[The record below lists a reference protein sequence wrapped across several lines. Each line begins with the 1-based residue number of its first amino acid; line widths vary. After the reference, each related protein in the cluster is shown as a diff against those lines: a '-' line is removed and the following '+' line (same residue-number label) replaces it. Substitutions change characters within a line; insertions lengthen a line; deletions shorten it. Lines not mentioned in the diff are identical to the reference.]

1 MTGEKALIVDQ
12 FIRKLTRE
20 GKREKAENLIKKA
33 LEIIARSR
41 ALALPSALKGSS
53 SLHSNASL
61 VKGLRAAQASKSS
74 ETELSAKLGK
84 SDVIISNEQGV
95 SKNLLSRWSRITAV
109 GYNLVPVAAQT
120 GAVVLDRRQSVS
132 ALARLNVWHD
142 NIQLWDPLLTAIE
155 IAKPQTTVVA
165 TRIAGTAYRVPVALK
180 EKSSRSYAIRWIV
193 MNAKKRSETS
203 MAIRLANEIEEIN
216 GRSSSASQ
224 NATLKQR
231 DDLHKIA
238 EANRAFINYMK

>member
-1 MTGEKALIVDQ
+1 M
-12 FIRKLTRE
+12 LTPTVS
-20 GKREKAENLIKKA
+20 G
-33 LEIIARSR
+33 
-41 ALALPSALKGSS
+41 LP
-53 SLHSNASL
+53 
-61 VKGLRAAQASKSS
+61 
-74 ETELSAKLGK
+74 
-84 SDVIISNEQGV
+84 NEQGV
-95 SKNLLSRWSRITAV
+95 SKKLLSRWFRITAV
-109 GYNLVPVAAQT
+109 DRRFRYNVLPVVAQT
-120 GAVVLDRRQSVS
+120 GALGLDRRQSVS
-132 ALARLNVWHD
+132 LNVD
-142 NIQLWDPLLTAIE
+142 TKLSDSIKLWDPLLSAIE

-216 GRSSSASQ
+216 GRSSAASQ